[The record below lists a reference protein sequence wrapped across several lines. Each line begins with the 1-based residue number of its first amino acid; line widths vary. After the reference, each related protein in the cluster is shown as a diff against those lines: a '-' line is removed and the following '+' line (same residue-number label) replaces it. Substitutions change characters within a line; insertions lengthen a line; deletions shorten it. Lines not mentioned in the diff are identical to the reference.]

1 MSLIEI
7 RDVKKTYTTGRETSV
22 VLNGINQSIE
32 KGEKVAIVGPSGSGK
47 TTLLNIIGLL
57 IQPTSG
63 EVYINGRNV
72 LSLSTDE
79 KAKLRNQVFGYV
91 FQDFVL
97 MEKDHVL
104 SNVMIPL
111 LYAYPRIKKGDRK
124 QMVEEAL
131 EKVGLSHKLK
141 EKVKYLSGGERQRV
155 AIARAIVNNPFIIL
169 ADEPT
174 GSLDVKNRDIVMD
187 LFDTLVEQGKTLL
200 IVTHNEE
207 IAKRCDRVVQIKD
220 GILTATSTFTPGPAF

>member
-7 RDVKKTYTTGRETSV
+7 RDVKKTYTTGRESHA
-22 VLNGINQSIE
+22 VLKGITQSIE

-63 EVYINGRNV
+63 EVSIDGRNI

-111 LYAYPRIKKGDRK
+111 LYATPRINKKERK
-124 QMVEEAL
+124 QMVEKAL
-131 EKVGLSHKLK
+131 EKVGLSHKRK

-174 GSLDVKNRDIVMD
+174 GSLDVKNRDIVLD

-207 IAKRCDRVVQIKD
+207 VAKRCDRVIQIKD
-220 GILTATSTFTPGPAF
+220 GILTENQPM